1 MSFCRAEDIGEDANA
16 SDVEAVAGVLNWWG
30 VRFYD
35 PQVWYMPTPSV
46 RQIAKDTY
54 QVDAMRKVIKIDSVI
69 QQSAFRTPV
78 DIPVVEIDGRIVTLT
93 MKWGYTQ
100 DLKFTGVIGNA
111 IESQL
116 SVGDELKVG
125 DTILRDGATVFFTA
139 DDTALADDILLS
151 PPALL
156 REIAKTIGRRLV
168 NRALDEGPDNIQTSV
183 LEDMR
188 EELRAYR

>member
-30 VRFYD
+30 VSFYD